1 MMDYMNY
8 WGGAFPAFP
17 FLRLI
22 LIPLVIWTIAW
33 KGWALWK
40 SARAGNKGW
49 FIVLLIVNT
58 LGILDILY
66 IYIFSKKKS
75 HASAVK

>member
-1 MMDYMNY
+1 MNYMNY
-8 WGGAFPAFP
+8 WGGSFPVFP
-17 FLRLI
+17 FLGILI
-22 LIPLVIWTIAW
+22 LIPLMIWSIVW

-40 SARAGNKGW
+40 SARAGSKGW

-66 IYIFSKKKS
+66 IYIFSKKRS
-75 HASAVK
+75 RASAVN